1 MDPDTRDPKTCGSC
15 GSGFPTL
22 PQSHL
27 FLSLWPEHVC
37 KYITDLLL
45 AGHGLDMVPHDVVEA
60 GEHAEALGNL
70 RVHGAVHVVQQVQR
84 LADQL
89 VPVLQETLLDLAL
102 S

>member
-1 MDPDTRDPKTCGSC
+1 MTPDPGGPKTC
-15 GSGFPTL
+15 L
-22 PQSHL
+22 PQSPL
-27 FLSLWPEHVC
+27 FLSLCSEHVGG
-37 KYITDLLL
+37 ITDLLL

-102 S
+102 P

>member
-1 MDPDTRDPKTCGSC
+1 
-15 GSGFPTL
+15 
-22 PQSHL
+22 
-27 FLSLWPEHVC
+27 
-37 KYITDLLL
+37 
-45 AGHGLDMVPHDVVEA
+45 MVPHDVVEA
-60 GEHAEALGNL
+60 GEHAQTLGNL